1 MSNVS
6 RKNDGFVKSTRTAAV
21 IVTFNPDIVIL
32 DELISAAAEQCPV
45 WLVDNGSE
53 SICLE
58 AIERSARRREAYL
71 LKLGDN
77 LGIAAAQNRGICAAQ
92 ESMPDLEFIL
102 TLDHDSSVPRGM
114 VSSLEHAF
122 DGAARRA
129 KVAAVG
135 PILYDSRAN
144 VAVPFHTRRGVFVH
158 KRLHGGD
165 GEVPFEV
172 DGLNSSGS
180 LLSVEAL
187 RSVGLFDEELFID
200 HVETEWCFRAK
211 AAGYRLYGCPCVRM
225 VHRMG
230 IDARKYWLFG
240 WHLWPIRPPNR
251 HYYIFRN
258 SVLLQR
264 RAYIP
269 FAWKLLN
276 IGKLLLTFLVFG
288 VGGSDSGAQRLQM
301 SRGLRDGL
309 RGPKGRSVLSV
320 SAR

>member
-1 MSNVS
+1 MSNVG
-6 RKNDGFVKSTRTAAV
+6 RRNEGFARSTRTAAV
-21 IVTFNPDIVIL
+21 IVTFNPNIEIL
-32 DELISAAAEQCPV
+32 DELISAASAQCPV

-53 SICLE
+53 SVRLE
-58 AIERSARRREAYL
+58 EIERSARRCEAYL
-71 LKLGDN
+71 LKLGKN

-92 ESMPDLEFIL
+92 EAMPDLEFIL
-102 TLDHDSSVPRGM
+102 TMDHDSSVPSGM
-114 VSSLEHAF
+114 VSSLEDAF
-122 DGAARRA
+122 DGTARRA

-144 VAVPFHTRRGVFVH
+144 VAVPFHTRRGIFVH
-158 KRLHGGD
+158 KRLHGRD
-165 GEVPFEV
+165 SEVPFEV

-187 RSVGLFDEELFID
+187 RSVGMFDEELFID

-211 AAGYRLYGCPCVRM
+211 AAGYRLYGCPRVLM
-225 VHRMG
+225 IHRMG
-230 IDARKYWLFG
+230 INARKYWLFG
-240 WHLWPIRPPNR
+240 WHVWPIRQPNR

-258 SVLLQR
+258 SMLLQR
-264 RAYIP
+264 RAYVP

-288 VGGSDSGAQRLQM
+288 IAGSDSGAQRLQM
-301 SRGLRDGL
+301 SRGFRDGL
-309 RGPKGRSVLSV
+309 RWPKRKSALSA